1 MSEIRIT
8 AFELSV
14 VLRHITYARW
24 RTVLS
29 IGAIGLAVAISIVF
43 VSIQNGFQEFLFDI
57 VFKNLPHVTV
67 SPLEGKDYLHLY
79 RSIIDSAWSI
89 PGVIGVS
96 PNLAST
102 ATIAYKDRA
111 ENVAMMGIE
120 PGGGGQDQPDQPE
133 HGTGRPLLHSEWQ
146 KNSNGEGI
154 G

>member
-1 MSEIRIT
+1 MSEIKVS

-79 RSIIDSAWSI
+79 RSIIDSAWAI

-96 PNLAST
+96 PNLAAT

-120 PGGGGQDQPDQPE
+120 PGEADKISQISQSMVQGDLYSILS
-133 HGTGRPLLHSEWQ
+133 GR
-146 KNSNGEGI
+146 KIVMGEGI